1 MLACVFVCLHIFV
14 RESVCSETRDLLWHV
29 QANRDNYTILVPP
42 II

>member
-1 MLACVFVCLHIFV
+1 MLACFCIFV

-29 QANRDNYTILVPP
+29 QANHDNYIIILVPP